1 MIPPAL
7 IEDALMYANLLLMLT
22 VGFTLTY
29 LIAKIPN
36 FAHGEFAGIGVY
48 ITFTVAQVWKSNPYV
63 AVPIAFLISAFSGAL
78 IYNGVLRT
86 LKRFGGTMISLTI
99 STLAMQIMIS
109 ALLNIYADYL
119 YSFAGG
125 YYTRLFLFRHLDFE
139 FMGLPGVLVV
149 STIFLLTLIILL
161 HLMLTR
167 TKFGISLR
175 AVVEDPS
182 LASILG
188 VNVELACT
196 ISWMLTAG
204 IAGIAGSLLPL
215 WFQGHPYTGSMLM
228 TSVFAASILGGISSI
243 YGAMIGAY
251 IIGLTEILGTYLL
264 AQTFGAQLTGYRSLI
279 PLTIMCIVLLLFP
292 RGITGLIEDIQARR
306 ASKAMAKIR
315 GGQG

>member
-1 MIPPAL
+1 MIPSAL
-7 IEDALMYANLLLMLT
+7 IEDALVYANLLLMLT

-119 YSFAGG
+119 YPIAGA
-125 YYTRLFLFRHLDFE
+125 YSRLFLFRHLDFE

-167 TKFGISLR
+167 TRFGISLR

-215 WFQGHPYTGSMLM
+215 WFQGHPYTGSMLL

-251 IIGLTEILGTYLL
+251 IIGLTEIFGTYLL
-264 AQTFGAQLTGYRSLI
+264 AQTFGAQLTAYRSLI
-279 PLTIMCIVLLLFP
+279 PLTILCIVLLIFP
-292 RGITGLIEDIQARR
+292 RGVTGLIEDIQARR